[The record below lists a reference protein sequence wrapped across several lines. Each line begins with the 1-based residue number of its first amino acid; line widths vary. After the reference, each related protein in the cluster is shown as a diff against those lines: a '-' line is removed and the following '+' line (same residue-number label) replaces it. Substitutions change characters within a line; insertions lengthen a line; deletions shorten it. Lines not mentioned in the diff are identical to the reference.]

1 MRNPR
6 ILSIVFFFWIL
17 LFFFFVVVVSF
28 VWFCEYF
35 NLSLYIKLM
44 CVFVTHAPSVNTNT
58 ESFYILY
65 IPSSFVCRLSSSGKR
80 EKKDL
85 MRWKITNNRCSHAQV
100 KKKNGE
106 DCRNDEKKT
115 KKTNKQTKEE
125 EKRNSLGVSREGRV
139 FLEELWSSRIYLL
152 TRRRRRK
159 KKGQNIY
166 IQRDSQDFFSIL
178 YRNVL

>member
-1 MRNPR
+1 
-6 ILSIVFFFWIL
+6 
-17 LFFFFVVVVSF
+17 
-28 VWFCEYF
+28 
-35 NLSLYIKLM
+35 M

-106 DCRNDEKKT
+106 DCRNDEKKQ
-115 KKTNKQTKEE
+115 KKQINKQKN
-125 EKRNSLGVSREGRV
+125 KRNVIVWELVEKAESFWRNFDPHV
-139 FLEELWSSRIYLL
+139 F
-152 TRRRRRK
+152 T
-159 KKGQNIY
+159 
-166 IQRDSQDFFSIL
+166 F
-178 YRNVL
+178 